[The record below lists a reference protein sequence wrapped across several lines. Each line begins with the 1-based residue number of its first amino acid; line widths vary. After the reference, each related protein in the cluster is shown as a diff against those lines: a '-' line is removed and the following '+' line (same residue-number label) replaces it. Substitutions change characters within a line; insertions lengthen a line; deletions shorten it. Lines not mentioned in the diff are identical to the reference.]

1 MEYKAH
7 KESIKDASN
16 RAHVQREQAEQ
27 SLNIRQAG
35 APAQGAGAGQHAK
48 GEKSLKKN
56 YFCNIIE
63 LVFDFVFIVLPRCIS
78 V

>member
-27 SLNIRQAG
+27 SLSIRQAG
-35 APAQGAGAGQHAK
+35 APAQGGGGQHAT
-48 GEKSLKKN
+48 GEKTAKS
-56 YFCNIIE
+56 
-63 LVFDFVFIVLPRCIS
+63 VIV
-78 V
+78 

>member
-27 SLNIRQAG
+27 SLSIRQAG
-35 APAQGAGAGQHAK
+35 APAQGGGVGQHAT
-48 GEKSLKKN
+48 GEKTGKKALLFE
-56 YFCNIIE
+56 YC
-63 LVFDFVFIVLPRCIS
+63 LSIV
-78 V
+78 